1 MPWVWEGL
9 AINYYEHHL
18 GDYAKDTAH
27 LSMIEHGA
35 YRILL
40 DAYYT
45 REVPLPTDRRACYKL
60 ARAQSKDERAAVD
73 YVLQEFFFEQ
83 VDGFHN
89 ERCDSEIAGYYA
101 KKPAAEEKRENAK
114 ERQRKARERRKA
126 IFEELSRH
134 GIHMPWNATTE
145 QAQAELSRIKS
156 QPVTEPVTQPVT
168 RDNTATSRQSPDT
181 SLQNPTTQSVSCT
194 QPELREQP
202 VARTRKGEICGLLR
216 KAGMADA
223 APHYLPDD
231 VWEQILGKRTNEEIV
246 EVARAKMAARPGQRT
261 GLKYIARALL
271 EDPAPVA
278 INGQAQPRMTQH
290 QRNQAAIAESLFG
303 PQSRGPIQAPAE
315 KLIEGEVIYERA

>member
-1 MPWVWEGL
+1 M
-9 AINYYEHHL
+9 NYYEHHL

-156 QPVTEPVTQPVT
+156 QPVT

-181 SLQNPTTQSVSCT
+181 SHQTPEST
-194 QPELREQP
+194 QPSSLSEPVGGEPNVGGDDFRSIPSVPKMPGQWMVWFNQTQGTDYSPSSRFDRSNVWQTFTRWCEQG
-202 VARTRKGEICGLLR
+202 VTTDEVSNGIR
-216 KAGMADA
+216 KALAEAKGPISNLPSYVEKVLISEAQIA
-223 APHYLPDD
+223 VAPQKL
-231 VWEQILGKRTNEEIV
+231 
-246 EVARAKMAARPGQRT
+246 
-261 GLKYIARALL
+261 
-271 EDPAPVA
+271 
-278 INGQAQPRMTQH
+278 TQH
-290 QRNQAAIAESLFG
+290 QLNQQAIAASIFG
-303 PQSRGPIQAPAE
+303 PQSGPVVPSE
-315 KLIEGEVIYERA
+315 KLIEGEVIHGN

>member
-1 MPWVWEGL
+1 M
-9 AINYYEHHL
+9 NYYEHHL

-73 YVLQEFFFEQ
+73 YVLEEFFFEQ
-83 VDGFHN
+83 GDGFHN
-89 ERCDSEIAGYYA
+89 ERCDAEIAGYYA

-126 IFEELSRH
+126 IFEELSSH
-134 GIHMPWNATTE
+134 GVHMPWNATTE
-145 QAQAELSRIKS
+145 HAQAELSRIKS

-181 SLQNPTTQSVSCT
+181 SLQNHTTQSVSCT
-194 QPELREQP
+194 QP
-202 VARTRKGEICGLLR
+202 VASTRKGLVCGLLR

-223 APHYLPDD
+223 APHYLDEPTWDA
-231 VWEQILGKRTNEEIV
+231 ILSKRTDEEIV
-246 EVARAKMAARPGQRT
+246 EVAKAKMAARPGQRT
-261 GLKYIARALL
+261 GLKYIAPALL
-271 EDPAPVA
+271 EDPQPMA
-278 INGQAQPRMTQH
+278 INGQPQPRMTQH
-290 QRNQAAIAESLFG
+290 QRNQQAIAESIFG
-303 PQSRGPIQAPAE
+303 PQSAGQLPPSE
-315 KLIEGEVIYERA
+315 KLIEGEVIHGH